1 MEWWT
6 YGLSDFLMFSPRVYA
21 GLVATYNAAAWPAQ
35 VAALVA
41 GAALLGLAARTRLP
55 LALLALAWMATG
67 WAFHWSRYADIFLA
81 APWLAAACGL
91 QALLCLAALLLP
103 RGEPPAPARR
113 SGLLVMAAG
122 LLAVP
127 LATGLAAHDW
137 RQAQVFGLMP
147 DPTALVTLGW
157 LLANRTLPAWARI
170 ALAVW
175 PAVSLLIG
183 VATWVALAQ

>member
-41 GAALLGLAARTRLP
+41 GAALL
-55 LALLALAWMATG
+55 ALGWVATG